1 MCELIK
7 QRQRWKQMSKS
18 LVPVEFR
25 QLKKVGSKVTAFQ
38 GRQEEEEEEEEDKDK
53 EEEAATSAI
62 PPCWSLSLTCRYGR
76 GHENV

>member
-1 MCELIK
+1 
-7 QRQRWKQMSKS
+7 MSKS
-18 LVPVEFR
+18 LVPLEFR

-62 PPCWSLSLTCRYGR
+62 PPC
-76 GHENV
+76 